1 MLDVADVADVSLL
14 LQLVD
19 RDAAIL
25 LLFAVGAIIF
35 TLQRAV
41 VFNVLE
47 SLKHPSAAAAILTA
61 PVAVDQLLH

>member
-1 MLDVADVADVSLL
+1 MLDIANVADMSLL
-14 LQLVD
+14 LQLFD

-25 LLFAVGAIIF
+25 LLFAVGAIIL

-41 VFNVLE
+41 VADVLE
-47 SLKHPSAAAAILTA
+47 GLEHPSAAAAVLTA

>member
-35 TLQRAV
+35 TLQRAE

-47 SLKHPSAAAAILTA
+47 SLKHPSTSAAILTV